1 MAHQI
6 DADLEALRSD
16 IGKMRADLTRLSET
30 LQDLLLH
37 GGSDAVDKL
46 RESTEWVK
54 SEAKRTGQSL
64 TREIEERPIAAA
76 IIAFIAGMVLGAL
89 FNRRS

>member
-64 TREIEERPIAAA
+64 TREIEERPITAA

>member
-1 MAHQI
+1 MAQQI
-6 DADLEALRSD
+6 DADLEALRND

-30 LQDLLLH
+30 LQDLLLQ
-37 GGSDAVDKL
+37 GGSDVIDKL

-54 SEAKRTGQSL
+54 SEAKRTGQTL
-64 TREIEERPIAAA
+64 TQEIEERPIAAV